1 MGEGEF
7 EAPPEDR
14 PKKSRHRKKHL
25 YSKILQQ
32 MEFYFSD
39 ANLSKDRYL
48 SQQLSCGGD
57 DGVDT
62 NIFLKFNKIKKLNC
76 TAEDIQKAL
85 RKSDLIGVNKEEAK
99 IFRKVPFKG
108 EMDLDVERR
117 TVYVENIK
125 ADATHESLSQL
136 FSDFGKVIYVS
147 IPKYKHNRANKG
159 FAFIEYETRLEAQT
173 AISFF
178 ENIGCKIPFPNTDP
192 EVLMSIATFEGNG
205 EQEQGTE
212 CTDNEI
218 ESSEQNGKKRKAESD
233 QPLNS
238 KKQKTAETCN
248 ETVPTE
254 AQKEPPAISVP
265 EEEVTKQEETEEIK
279 KRKKSKKDKRKN
291 FIKDLGMQVLP
302 KEEWKKLRNYYL
314 NLQRKKMKEFKQYLK
329 KQKHSKNPEK
339 DTLDKDRVYQY
350 TGEPYHIDTNKDEQI
365 EEKIPKLDFTPGVIV
380 KLKLSEPCVDVK
392 KLKNELKAISSEVKY
407 VDIPLPS
414 GSEEVYVRFGT
425 SEAANDFCKHDFEG
439 EKTLLS
445 GEDEKKYW
453 EKIEAD
459 REVKFEKSRKKV
471 RGRYKLLKR
480 AEKEL
485 NKHIRFDEND

>member
-7 EAPPEDR
+7 EALPEDR

-25 YSKILQQ
+25 YSTILQQ

-48 SQQLSCGGD
+48 SQQLSCGGE

-62 NIFLKFNKIKKLNC
+62 YVFLRFNKIKKLNC
-76 TAEDIQKAL
+76 TVEDIQKAL
-85 RKSDLIGVNKEEAK
+85 RKSDLIGVNKEGAK

-108 EMDLDVERR
+108 EMEWDVERR
-117 TVYVENIK
+117 TIYVENIK

-178 ENIGCKIPFPNTDP
+178 EDIGCKIPFPNTDP

-205 EQEQGTE
+205 DQGQGTE
-212 CTDNEI
+212 IADNEI
-218 ESSEQNGKKRKAESD
+218 ESGEEKGKKRKAEPE
-233 QPLNS
+233 QPLSS
-238 KKQKTAETCN
+238 KKQKTGESSE
-248 ETVPTE
+248 ETV
-254 AQKEPPAISVP
+254 ASDSQKEPPAISIP
-265 EEEVTKQEETEEIK
+265 EEELTKQEETEEVK
-279 KRKKSKKDKRKN
+279 KKKKSKKDKRRN

-329 KQKHSKNPEK
+329 KQKNSKNS
-339 DTLDKDRVYQY
+339 DKDKVYQY
-350 TGEPYHIDTNKDEQI
+350 TGEPYHIDINKDEPI
-365 EEKIPKLDFTPGVIV
+365 EEKIPKLDFTSGVIV
-380 KLKLSEPCVDVK
+380 KLRLPEPCVDVK
-392 KLKNELKAISSEVKY
+392 KLKNELKAISPEVKY

-414 GSEEVYVRFGT
+414 GSEEVHVRFGT
-425 SEAANDFCKHDFEG
+425 SEAANDFCKHEFEG

-445 GEDEKKYW
+445 GEDERKYW